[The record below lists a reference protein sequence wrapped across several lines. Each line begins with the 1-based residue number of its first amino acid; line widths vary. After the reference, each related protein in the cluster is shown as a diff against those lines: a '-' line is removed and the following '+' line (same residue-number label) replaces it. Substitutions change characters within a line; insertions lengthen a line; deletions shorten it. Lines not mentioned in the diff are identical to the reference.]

1 LYTRDK
7 VAKTPEEAVR
17 MAVLAGLDMSMV
29 PYDYTFTDICIDL
42 VKKDK
47 EFSNRVND
55 AVLRILKVK
64 EKLGLW
70 SKDSLYPVASEA
82 QKVGNDDFHAKNLE
96 AARESII
103 LAKNEMKLLPLNKM
117 DTTKRIVIIGPTG
130 NLLKC
135 LNGGWTY
142 TWQGDNEDNNKNFG
156 RSNKQTVYSAIRSK
170 QSNTLYFQ
178 GVSFDN
184 TTDFNTAIQ
193 QANQSD
199 IIILTIGEETYTETP
214 GNINSLFLNQEQY
227 DLADALFQTKK
238 PVIVVYLGGRP
249 RVITEIVNKA
259 QAVIFGFLPG
269 NRGGEA
275 IADVIFGDY
284 NPNGRL
290 PITFPL
296 SPNGFITYDRKPLEV
311 YVDES
316 DPLAFSQGGY
326 INLYPYAHGL
336 SYTNYSYSNLKL
348 SPNTIDSP
356 KGQVD
361 VSIDVTNIGDRD
373 GKETV
378 ILYLNDEFGS
388 VSRPVREVKGF
399 KKVSLKAKETQTV
412 QFTLKNEDFSFINR
426 ENKRVVEGGAFHVY
440 FNNFDGNA
448 TFTVRVMASEANSN
462 MISNIF
468 LLFSL
473 ISTFLFH

>member
-1 LYTRDK
+1 
-7 VAKTPEEAVR
+7 
-17 MAVLAGLDMSMV
+17 
-29 PYDYTFTDICIDL
+29 
-42 VKKDK
+42 
-47 EFSNRVND
+47 
-55 AVLRILKVK
+55 
-64 EKLGLW
+64 
-70 SKDSLYPVASEA
+70 LYPVVSEA
-82 QKVGNDDFHAKNLE
+82 QKVGNEDFYAKNLE

-103 LAKNEMKLLPLNKM
+103 LAKNDMKLLPLNKM
-117 DTTKRIVIIGPTG
+117 DTTKRILVTGPTS

-135 LNGGWTY
+135 LNGGWSY

-156 RSNKQTVYSAIRSK
+156 RKDKQTV
-170 QSNTLYFQ
+170 L
-178 GVSFDN
+178 G
-184 TTDFNTAIQ
+184 AIQ
-193 QANQSD
+193 NKRSNIVHVGVTFNDTTNFTIAIQEASMSD

-214 GNINSLFLNQEQY
+214 GNINNLFLNQEQY
-227 DLADALFQTKK
+227 DLAEALFQTKK

-275 IADVIFGDY
+275 IADIIFGDY

-290 PITFPL
+290 PITYPL
-296 SPNGFITYDRKPLEV
+296 SPNGFITYDLKPQEV
-311 YVDES
+311 FVDES

-326 INLYPYAHGL
+326 VNLYPYAHGL
-336 SYTNYSYSNLKL
+336 SYTNFSYSNLKL
-348 SPNTIDSP
+348 SPNTVESP

-361 VSIDVTNIGDRD
+361 VSIDVTNIGERD

-399 KKVSLKAKETQTV
+399 KKVSLKAKEKQTFV
-412 QFTLKNEDFSFINR
+412 FTLKNEDFSFINR

-448 TFTVRVMASEANSN
+448 TFTVRVSATSEANSN
-462 MISNIF
+462 MISSIF
-468 LLFSL
+468 LLLSL
-473 ISTFLFH
+473 VSTFFFIRLLFHEV